1 MFRSKKQPTIE
12 ATRLSSLIAAGVEII
27 GDVLIPEG
35 LRVDG
40 RIQGN
45 VSSRPGAQGLLVLSE
60 KGEIEGGVEVHDAV
74 INGRILGD
82 VEVDGFLELQA
93 NARVT
98 GNITYRQLKM
108 DCGAS
113 VEGRLERVTE
123 GAGQPDD
130 ADSTVVSLPKSQH
143 RALAAAGGD

>member
-1 MFRSKKQPTIE
+1 
-12 ATRLSSLIAAGVEII
+12 
-27 GDVLIPEG
+27 
-35 LRVDG
+35 
-40 RIQGN
+40 

-60 KGEIEGGVEVHDAV
+60 KGEIEGGVKVHDAV

-93 NARVT
+93 NARVN

-113 VEGRLERVTE
+113 VEGRLEP
-123 GAGQPDD
+123 AGERAAQSDD
-130 ADSTVVSLPKSQH
+130 ADSTVVSLPNSSH
-143 RALAAAGGD
+143 RTMAAAGGD